1 MPTLT
6 PRNKKII
13 IMGVLLLACVGALVG
28 QYEILGVAVGGL
40 LGILQNDKEEG
51 E

>member
-1 MPTLT
+1 MPTLNSQ
-6 PRNKKII
+6 NKKII
-13 IMGVLLLACVGALVG
+13 LLGVVLLACVGAIVG

-40 LGILQNDKEEG
+40 LGILQNDKEG